1 MYYVDAQGEDCQH
14 LVFGI
19 MQWKPSFICCKQG
32 CHADSINH
40 LTTGTKAGYGGQ
52 LRRLSSSL
60 LAELDERGVFPLA
73 YHDGRIPSGAMRFRR
88 ACCGWWRL
96 NRRWAC
102 PLSPYTYLDVS
113 WGAVTDI
120 KTQLVDDSVNTAWAR
135 RFANEGPEQGS
146 SSTSWYVRIVAARE
160 PVCQSKGRF
169 KCRWVL
175 TVGCNC
181 HSACLVPTPGSHL
194 ALLWCF
200 TLLWLPLMSTHT
212 NTQGKLRY
220 ELHFN
225 TLGQCILP
233 CPEAC
238 S

>member
-1 MYYVDAQGEDCQH
+1 M
-14 LVFGI
+14 
-19 MQWKPSFICCKQG
+19 
-32 CHADSINH
+32 
-40 LTTGTKAGYGGQ
+40 
-52 LRRLSSSL
+52 SL
-60 LAELDERGVFPLA
+60 PFKG
-73 YHDGRIPSGAMRFRR
+73 
-88 ACCGWWRL
+88 
-96 NRRWAC
+96 
-102 PLSPYTYLDVS
+102 PYTYLDVS

-146 SSTSWYVRIVAARE
+146 RSTSWYVRIVAVCE
-160 PVCQSKGRF
+160 PVCQSKGRL

-181 HSACLVPTPGSHL
+181 HSAYLVPSPGSHL

-200 TLLWLPLMSTHT
+200 TPLWLLLIIAHT

-225 TLGQCILP
+225 TLGLVYFALSWGVFRALTENVFCIAWAATT
-233 CPEAC
+233 AC
-238 S
+238 DHLKCSVCFSWNKKGVILTHFTSLVITLFTNY